1 MGVRRQTNK
10 GHITMPMR
18 FLLGSIKR
26 PWMAIV
32 VVTVATATGVSIS
45 GWDDPIA
52 AGLNQPSG
60 LDYDPSSDALI
71 VAVSADAA
79 RGESGFESV
88 SLDGERSR
96 FGRAATW
103 SSGSPV
109 AIVKGEDSKFAQGSV
124 YSARGDGELVHVTE
138 TSAPGANSWVKLPGE
153 RGRVSALYFDRT
165 GAFDGDLL
173 AGTSTGHLWQI
184 DPSARATL
192 LATTGSAISALVTI
206 PKSDRYGQWAG
217 MLLAATDS
225 PQCRLFAVDTSGQVT
240 EHDIGVCAT
249 DLDLVIPD
257 ADLFIAAVITTE
269 SKPPVGALLKKDASE
284 LASYGCNVIASDA
297 AGRLVVFGQGGPSG
311 SSNRI
316 ELSAAS
322 PRGLAFSASGNSCQP
337 DVCGDGIDN
346 NEDGAVDEDCQ
357 EVCGDGIDNDSNG
370 DVDDTCAEVCG
381 DGEDNDN
388 NGVVD
393 EGCQEICGDH
403 VDNDGDDQV
412 DMPCPEVCR
421 DGIDNDQNGQ
431 TDENCPPLPVAA
443 GCSADIWLTYVE
455 RWTAVDPRQLAGTVF
470 SLNDTL
476 APLGLEPLGTTI
488 RPSRVDEHLAP
499 ARALLQASIAALLNA
514 QTAGVGYPLPASRVL
529 LNVNK
534 ALESHKSARIEAL
547 ASVLEAINKLKCPL
561 PRLAPP
567 AAAPKPPP

>member
-1 MGVRRQTNK
+1 MHNNMAMRLVRSLER
-10 GHITMPMR
+10 R
-18 FLLGSIKR
+18 
-26 PWMAIV
+26 WMVILAV
-32 VVTVATATGVSIS
+32 SVTAAAGVSLS

-52 AGLNQPSG
+52 AGLKQPSG
-60 LDYDPSSDALI
+60 LDYDPASDALI
-71 VAVSADAA
+71 VSVSADAA
-79 RGESGFESV
+79 QAESGFESV
-88 SLDGERSR
+88 SLEGTRSR

-109 AIVKGEDSKFAQGSV
+109 AIVKADDSKFAQGSV
-124 YSARGDGELVHVTE
+124 YSARGDGEIFHITA
-138 TSAPGANSWVKLPGE
+138 TSAPGTTSWVKLPGE

-165 GAFDGDLL
+165 GVFDGDLL

-184 DPSARATL
+184 DQSARATL
-192 LATTGSAISALVTI
+192 LATTGSPISALVTI

-225 PQCRLFAVDTSGQVT
+225 PQCRLFAVDTSGLVT

-249 DLDLVIPD
+249 DLELVIPD

-269 SKPPVGALLKKDASE
+269 SKPAVGAVLKKDASE
-284 LASYGCNVIASDA
+284 LASYGCNVIASDT

-311 SSNRI
+311 SSSRI
-316 ELSAAS
+316 ELSGPS

-337 DVCGDGIDN
+337 DICGDGIDN
-346 NEDGAVDEDCQ
+346 NEDGAIDEDCQ

-370 DVDDTCAEVCG
+370 EIDDTCDEVCG

-388 NGVVD
+388 NGVID
-393 EGCQEICGDH
+393 EGCHEICGDH
-403 VDNDGDDQV
+403 VDNDGDDQI

-443 GCSADIWLTYVE
+443 GCSADIWLAHVDL
-455 RWTAVDPRQLAGTVF
+455 WASVDPRQLAGTLF
-470 SLNDTL
+470 SLNDAL
-476 APLGLEPLGTTI
+476 APLGLDPLGTTI
-488 RPSRVDEHLAP
+488 RPLRVDEPLAP
-499 ARALLQASIAALLNA
+499 AKALLQASIAALLNA
-514 QTAGVGYPLPASRVL
+514 QTAGVGYPLPASRIL

-534 ALESHKSARIEAL
+534 ALESHQRARIEAL
-547 ASVLEAINKLKCPL
+547 TSVLEALNKLKCPL
-561 PRLAPP
+561 PRQAPP
-567 AAAPKPPP
+567 AAAPKPPPP